1 MTKVF
6 IEKQDYIDITV
17 GKHEFQI
24 HYLSDNEAMLFIGQN
39 LYRIQNGKIIESKEH
54 NEVQSTLY
62 LF

>member
-6 IEKQDYIDITV
+6 IEKQDYIDIIV
-17 GKHEFQI
+17 GNHEFQI

-54 NEVQSTLY
+54 NEVQSPLY